1 MVKSSARKPGEHPFC
16 QEEHWKVDTEPQVD
30 KDGYIRRSTMECDR
44 CHGNIGSGEE
54 KQHLG
59 QTLCE
64 DCYMDALS
72 PVRTCD
78 PWAVHSA
85 KSFEKHAESP
95 PALTMIQ
102 SEILSILKETGG
114 IEPQALLGKLKPKL
128 TQKELEREFAALRHM
143 EKARGE
149 KRGGRVVWRLW

>member
-1 MVKSSARKPGEHPFC
+1 MG
-16 QEEHWKVDTEPQVD
+16 
-30 KDGYIRRSTMECDR
+30 RRVSVECDR
-44 CHGNIGSGEE
+44 CHGAIEPGEE
-54 KQHLG
+54 RYHSG

-85 KSFEKHAESP
+85 KSLRTHQGDTGT
-95 PALTMIQ
+95 LTPVQ
-102 SEILSILKETGG
+102 SEILRILEETGG
-114 IEPQALLGKLKPKL
+114 IEPTALLQRLGGKL
-128 TQKELEREFAALRHM
+128 TAKELEREFSALRHM

-149 KRGGRVVWRLW
+149 KRQDRVVWRLW

>member
-1 MVKSSARKPGEHPFC
+1 
-16 QEEHWKVDTEPQVD
+16 
-30 KDGYIRRSTMECDR
+30 MECDR
-44 CHGNIGSGEE
+44 CQTNIDLGEE

-64 DCYMDALS
+64 DCYMDVLS
-72 PVRTCD
+72 PVKTCD

-95 PALTMIQ
+95 PTLTSIQ
-102 SEILSILKETGG
+102 TEILSILKESGG
-114 IEPQALLGKLKPKL
+114 IEPQALMKELGGKL

-149 KRGGRVVWRLW
+149 KRGDRVVWRVW

>member
-1 MVKSSARKPGEHPFC
+1 MK
-16 QEEHWKVDTEPQVD
+16 
-30 KDGYIRRSTMECDR
+30 CDR
-44 CHGNIGSGEE
+44 CHTTIEPGEE
-54 KQHLG
+54 KEHLG

-78 PWAVHSA
+78 PWAVYSA
-85 KSFEKHAESP
+85 KSFEKHSGGTGT
-95 PALTMIQ
+95 LTPIQ

-114 IEPQALLGKLKPKL
+114 IEPSALLRKLGGKL
-128 TQKELEREFAALRHM
+128 TSKELEREFSTLRHM

-149 KRGGRVVWRLW
+149 KRGDRVVWRLW

>member
-1 MVKSSARKPGEHPFC
+1 
-16 QEEHWKVDTEPQVD
+16 
-30 KDGYIRRSTMECDR
+30 MECDS
-44 CHGNIGSGEE
+44 CHAKIEPGDE

-64 DCYMDALS
+64 DCYMDVLS
-72 PVRTCD
+72 PVKTCD

-95 PALTMIQ
+95 PTLTPIQ

-114 IEPQALLGKLKPKL
+114 IEPQALLLNLTGKL

-149 KRGGRVVWRLW
+149 KRGDRVVWRLW

>member
-1 MVKSSARKPGEHPFC
+1 
-16 QEEHWKVDTEPQVD
+16 
-30 KDGYIRRSTMECDR
+30 MECDR
-44 CHGNIGSGEE
+44 CHSTIEPGDE
-54 KQHLG
+54 KPHLG

-72 PVRTCD
+72 PVKTCD
-78 PWAVHSA
+78 PWAVPSA

-95 PALTMIQ
+95 PALTPIQ
-102 SEILSILKETGG
+102 SEILLILKESGG
-114 IEPQALLGKLKPKL
+114 MEPQALLGKLKPRL

-149 KRGGRVVWRLW
+149 KRGDCIVWRLW